1 MCFLVAGTARLH
13 QVRFIVVDFLH
24 RNVPFFLPN
33 TARREDTCGHSG
45 HGSVSRTGRN
55 VCPTSILVVT
65 LRQLYEFLTIN
76 VIRKVRTTGIVA
88 EMPAFD
94 GLSEG
99 ETAENLIFKGLQQ
112 NKVYILCLAV
122 SLYGIDLFR
131 YLVVNTACFPALP
144 CYDSHGDCV
153 LSLGC
158 CYGDCILINAVAF
171 SILLTSHQL

>member
-1 MCFLVAGTARLH
+1 MAFSLSEIPAVSVCFLVAGTARLH

-94 GLSEG
+94 VLSEG

-131 YLVVNTACFPALP
+131 YLVVNTACFPALR
-144 CYDSHGDCV
+144 CYNSHGDGV
-153 LSLGC
+153 LSLGGC
-158 CYGDCILINAVAF
+158 
-171 SILLTSHQL
+171 